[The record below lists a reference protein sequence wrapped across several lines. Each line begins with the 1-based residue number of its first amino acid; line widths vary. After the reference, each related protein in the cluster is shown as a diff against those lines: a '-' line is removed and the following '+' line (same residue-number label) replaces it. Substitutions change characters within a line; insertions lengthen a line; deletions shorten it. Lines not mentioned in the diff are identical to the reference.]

1 MPFDAASPPFLAIA
15 RRSARSTSDLVIAI
29 LAPPGF
35 YCCRHPI
42 LQTMTAEE
50 ILFDAEVSME
60 KSVDY
65 MVHEFSSVRTGKASP
80 ALVENV
86 DVEAYGSAMKL
97 KQLALITTPE
107 PRLLVVQPFDAA
119 TVKDIEKALKESK
132 IGITPQV
139 DGKIIRLPIPE
150 LSEERRKDLVK
161 SLRQMAEEARVR
173 VRANRRT
180 AVDEARKMQKAG
192 ELTEDGLRDLES
204 DVQKLT
210 DKSVKEIDEHLERKE
225 AEVMKI

>member
-1 MPFDAASPPFLAIA
+1 
-15 RRSARSTSDLVIAI
+15 
-29 LAPPGF
+29 
-35 YCCRHPI
+35 
-42 LQTMTAEE
+42 MTAEE
-50 ILFDAEVSME
+50 ILFETEVAME

-65 MVHEFSSVRTGKASP
+65 MIHEFSSVRTGKASP

-107 PRLLVVQPFDAA
+107 PRLLVVQPFDAS
-119 TVKDIEKALKESK
+119 TVRDIEKALKESK
-132 IGITPQV
+132 IGIMPAV

-173 VRANRRT
+173 VRGNRRS
-180 AVDEARKMQKAG
+180 AMDEAKKLQKSG
-192 ELTEDGLRDLES
+192 ELTEDGLRDTEAE
-204 DVQKLT
+204 VQKLT
-210 DKSVKEIDEHLERKE
+210 DRFVKSVDDHLERKE

>member
-1 MPFDAASPPFLAIA
+1 M
-15 RRSARSTSDLVIAI
+15 SAEDVI
-29 LAPPGF
+29 F
-35 YCCRHPI
+35 E
-42 LQTMTAEE
+42 AEM
-50 ILFDAEVSME
+50 SME

-65 MVHEFSSVRTGKASP
+65 MIHEFSSVRTGKASP

-86 DVEAYGSAMKL
+86 DVEAYGSNMKL

-107 PRLLVVQPFDAA
+107 PRMLVVQPFDAA
-119 TVKDIEKALKESK
+119 TVRDIEKALKESK
-132 IGITPQV
+132 IGIMPLV
-139 DGKIIRLPIPE
+139 DGKVIRLPIPE

-180 AVDEARKMQKAG
+180 AMDESKKLQKAG
-192 ELTEDGLRDLES
+192 ELTEDGVRDLEA

-210 DKSVKEIDEHLERKE
+210 DKFVKQIDEHLERKE
-225 AEVMKI
+225 AEVMKV